1 MVSGWVV
8 RLVLSLAVVG
18 LLLFEAGSPLITRV
32 QLDGIAAEAARQ
44 ANREFDKSGSTTS
57 ARKAAEEEAQASGAA
72 LAAFAVDENSAAVTI
87 TRVAPSV
94 IFGRWD
100 KTKGYYNVSVNGV
113 SEGGL

>member
-1 MVSGWVV
+1 MISGWVV
-8 RLVLSLAVVG
+8 RLMVSLAVVG

-32 QLDGIAAEAARQ
+32 QLDGVAAEAARQ
-44 ANREFDKSGSTTS
+44 ANREFDKSRNKTE
-57 ARKAAEEEAQASGAA
+57 ARKAAETEAQASGAA

-94 IFGRWD
+94 IFGKWSR
-100 KTKGYYNVSVNGV
+100 TKGYYNVSVNGV